1 MERVNRSILTF
12 DELLSKKDDYK
23 NVFNKQTQEYI
34 ESLLNLEVS
43 AFRTQKELS
52 NEDRSVLME
61 LRFFRNLVAYNIY
74 YRIQKLYDKNNI
86 KYNLN
91 NLYNGYTLNYELG
104 LNDLLELINV
114 TIDNDGNS
122 KIIMYNP
129 TNKSIS
135 DLYEIQKNRISEL
148 EKKVVFSLGKDDM
161 NNEEISNWK
170 LLDKLKKLS
179 HEDIMHI
186 VEELNKNNS
195 LQRSITALALTDFG
209 LNIDKDFKKDKDGL
223 KLEEK
228 VVAPVLIK
236 RRDNRV
242 IFK

>member
-1 MERVNRSILTF
+1 
-12 DELLSKKDDYK
+12 
-23 NVFNKQTQEYI
+23 
-34 ESLLNLEVS
+34 
-43 AFRTQKELS
+43 
-52 NEDRSVLME
+52 ME

-74 YRIQKLYDKNNI
+74 YRIKKLYDKNNI

-91 NLYNGYTLNYELG
+91 NLYNGYTLNYGLG
-104 LNDLLELINV
+104 LNDF

-129 TNKSIS
+129 TNKIIS

-179 HEDIMHI
+179 YEDIMHI

-195 LQRSITALALTDFG
+195 LQRSIKRFW
-209 LNIDKDFKKDKDGL
+209 FK
-223 KLEEK
+223 
-228 VVAPVLIK
+228 
-236 RRDNRV
+236 NR
-242 IFK
+242 